1 MRFVGVEERE
11 AMVAGLTVSAV
22 SIFLLATYVKF
33 HDVYEN
39 LTLTAVVSTLATGV
53 FMSLAATAIVVVQRN
68 IVIHG
73 DQEGHRMLIDGIKGG
88 REYLVRRMNAVSLL
102 ANGTPFV
109 AFFVIVGILDGGK
122 VFGASILAIAVML
135 YLSWLCVLI
144 LAVFRL
150 ELAIVEALPEGTKK

>member
-1 MRFVGVEERE
+1 
-11 AMVAGLTVSAV
+11 
-22 SIFLLATYVKF
+22 
-33 HDVYEN
+33 
-39 LTLTAVVSTLATGV
+39 
-53 FMSLAATAIVVVQRN
+53 
-68 IVIHG
+68 
-73 DQEGHRMLIDGIKGG
+73 
-88 REYLVRRMNAVSLL
+88 MNAVSLL